1 MIAPLSARRWPS
13 FRETARRWPSRWP
26 SFRETALRTAALRE
40 SLLYRALWWTVL
52 RVVVGALAVGAV
64 LGLAQLTVHLLV
76 VAYAGVTPY
85 A

>member
-13 FRETARRWPSRWP
+13 FNEAA
-26 SFRETALRTAALRE
+26 RETALRTAALRE
-40 SLLYRALWWTVL
+40 SLLYRALWWAAL

-76 VAYAGVTPY
+76 VAYASVTPY